1 MGDAS
6 NLRTSRP
13 LVGAY
18 LPNCAMMDD
27 TMKDTRLPKTILTLC
42 MAWLIAGVPA
52 LAQDSAP
59 EESGAQRS
67 GRLPDLPPAEFD
79 EKLKV
84 GGDEIEAQ
92 QRRSRLTV
100 EVNING
106 TGPHKFVVDSG
117 ADTSVIGSKLAREL
131 ALPEGEP
138 VLLHAMT
145 ESATVERALVD
156 RLDLGPSTIRDLEL
170 PVLEES
176 DIGGDGMI
184 GLDALVELRLM
195 LDFDKQVITV
205 EDRYEEPADFG
216 RHEIVVTGRLRR
228 GQLILTKV
236 KAQGRRV
243 DAIID
248 TGTEVTIGNM
258 ALKEELIRRSRGSG
272 QTFDIIGVTGAR
284 AEIEFA
290 IVKHLQLGPIVFNNV
305 PIAFADVPPFEVFGI
320 NDKPS
325 LLLGTDL
332 MEKFRRV
339 SLDFEGRKVR
349 FQLKK
354 CEPQVTRLRTLR
366 HTSRIRAQS
375 ATACEP

>member
-1 MGDAS
+1 MDWLGQKLTGALAICATSLLAAS
-6 NLRTSRP
+6 
-13 LVGAY
+13 
-18 LPNCAMMDD
+18 
-27 TMKDTRLPKTILTLC
+27 
-42 MAWLIAGVPA
+42 PA
-52 LAQDSAP
+52 LAQDTEA
-59 EESGAQRS
+59 ESVS
-67 GRLPDLPPAEFD
+67 GEQTNRLPDLPPAEFD
-79 EKLKV
+79 EKLKI
-84 GGDEIEAQ
+84 GGDEIEARQ
-92 QRRSRLTV
+92 TRSRMTV
-100 EVNING
+100 EVNVNG

-117 ADTSVIGSKLAREL
+117 ADTSVIGTRLAREL
-131 ALPEGEP
+131 DLPEGEP

-145 ESATVERALVD
+145 ESAVVDRALVD
-156 RLDLGPSTIRDLEL
+156 SLKLGPSTINNLEL
-170 PVLEES
+170 PVLKES

-195 LDFDKQVITV
+195 LDFDERVITV
-205 EDRYEEPADFG
+205 EDQYAEPADFG
-216 RHEIVVTGRLRR
+216 RHEIIVTGRLRR

-248 TGTEVTIGNM
+248 TGTEVTIGNL
-258 ALKEELIRRSRGSG
+258 ALKEALIRRSRREG

-290 IVKHLQLGPIVFNNV
+290 IVSELQLGPIIFNNV

-320 NDKPS
+320 NERPS

-339 SLDFEGRKVR
+339 SLDFEERKVR

-354 CEPQVTRLRTLR
+354 CGPQVTRLRTVR
-366 HTSRIRAQS
+366 HTARLRAETQ
-375 ATACEP
+375 TACEP